1 MTYSLKHL
9 FGATMIGMVV
19 VSSATIAVAQEPQ
32 LRRNVFEDSLPL
44 SVMQAVGDIF
54 GVNVNVDSSYN
65 NFYVIGL
72 RLAVP
77 GHNVNVM
84 EF

>member
-32 LRRNVFEDSLPL
+32 LRRNVFEDLLPL

-65 NFYVIGL
+65 NFYVIGASC
-72 RLAVP
+72 RTP
-77 GHNVNVM
+77 
-84 EF
+84 